1 MSDAKPGT
9 EQSKTILDLYF
20 LDCSIFR
27 PAHNIELVVFI
38 TVVQHENVYTSAP
51 RSRRYPLLWGVQPK
65 HLLYQNT

>member
-9 EQSKTILDLYF
+9 EQAKTILDSCF
-20 LDCSIFR
+20 LHCSIFS
-27 PAHNIELVVFI
+27 PDPSIELAAFI

-51 RSRRYPLLWGVQPK
+51 RSQRYPLLWGVQPK